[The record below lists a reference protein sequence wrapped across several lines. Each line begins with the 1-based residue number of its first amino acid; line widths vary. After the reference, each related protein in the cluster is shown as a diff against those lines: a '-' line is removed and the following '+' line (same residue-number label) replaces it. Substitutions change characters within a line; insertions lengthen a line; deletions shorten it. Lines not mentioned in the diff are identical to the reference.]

1 MEGKSLQYNKIT
13 DVLMFPW
20 HDRQTEVQSV
30 QSRGITK
37 GRKEEREERCD
48 QGLLAATC
56 KMVHRVLVMVLS
68 CEVHFYNFDLHVI
81 HLYVKQS

>member
-56 KMVHRVLVMVLS
+56 KMVHRVACL
-68 CEVHFYNFDLHVI
+68 
-81 HLYVKQS
+81 